1 MNGQQ
6 NGNKDVKLE
15 ESRIPNGEVK
25 KNNFDFNEFIER
37 QQWSKLKKI
46 RADIAKYSIKKS
58 MIRLQKQKSFQ

>member
-6 NGNKDVKLE
+6 NGNNDVKLE
-15 ESRIPNGEVK
+15 ESQILNRGIK
-25 KNNFDFNEFIER
+25 KNNFDFNEFIEK

-58 MIRLQKQKSFQ
+58 IIRLQRQKSFQ